1 MNLDVRK
8 QLESSLTCAE
18 DLKEKLRLSE
28 EELKECKKII
38 DRFPMRITPYYFSL
52 IDPNDPDDPI
62 RKMSV
67 PSHEE
72 FCTDGSF
79 DTSGELSNTKLGGLQ
94 HKYRETA
101 LILSTN
107 TCAMYCRHCFRK
119 RLVGLD
125 ESEINRRLSEAVDY
139 VKEHKE
145 ISNVLISGGD
155 PLTLPNNVIR
165 NYLDELS
172 KIEHLDLIRIGSRI
186 PVTLPQ
192 RISCDSELLDILR
205 EFNRKKSV
213 AVVTQFNH
221 PKEFTA
227 ESEKAVSALN
237 HVGVLVRNQTVL
249 LKGVNDNP
257 KTLAELF
264 RKITSYGIVPY
275 YLFQCRPVSGVK
287 NIFQVPISRGI
298 EISDAAKSELN
309 GFAKSFRYAMSHP
322 RGKIEIIGKGADGK
336 TIFKFHQSKYP
347 EDFSKIFTV
356 TLNDEDSWL
365 DDDLNGISSYI
376 EK

>member
-1 MNLDVRK
+1 MNSEAKK
-8 QLESSLTCAE
+8 QIENSLTCAD
-18 DLKEKLRLSE
+18 DLKEALGLSDDE
-28 EELKECKKII
+28 AVKYQKII

-52 IDPNDPDDPI
+52 VDTGNPDDPI
-62 RKMSV
+62 RKMCV

-72 FCTDGSF
+72 LSLEGSF

-94 HKYRETA
+94 HKYRQTA

-107 TCAMYCRHCFRK
+107 SCAMYCRHCFRK

-139 VKEHKE
+139 VKSHNE

-155 PLTLPNNVIR
+155 PLTLPNHVLK
-165 NYLDELS
+165 NYLDALS

-192 RISCDSELLDILR
+192 RISGDNELINILR
-205 EFNRKKSV
+205 EYNEKKPV
-213 AVVTQFNH
+213 AIVTQFNH
-221 PKEFTA
+221 PKEFTD
-227 ESEKAVSALN
+227 ESKKAVHALQ
-237 HVGVLVRNQTVL
+237 HAGILVRNQSVL
-249 LKGVNDNP
+249 LKDINDNP
-257 KTLAELF
+257 KTLSELF
-264 RKITSYGIVPY
+264 RKITSFGVVPY
-275 YLFQCRPVSGVK
+275 YLFQCRPVAGVK
-287 NIFQVPISRGI
+287 TIFQVPINRGI
-298 EISDAAKSELN
+298 EISDAAKNELN

-322 RGKIEIIGKGADGK
+322 RGKIEIIGKGSDGN

-356 TLNDEDSWL
+356 RLSDKDTWL
-365 DDDLNGISSYI
+365 DDDLNGMYLD
-376 EK
+376 KTK